1 MSRLPLPSYELEKTK
16 ILKKAMIS
24 IPITQNLPKKLSK
37 KLSMDDKITITDEK
51 EFGLRGRVRR
61 WNVWSGTYNFCEGLS
76 EKWTGFHIIALSENQ
91 Q

>member
-51 EFGLRGRVRR
+51 EVL
-61 WNVWSGTYNFCEGLS
+61 LS
-76 EKWTGFHIIALSENQ
+76 RQFSRTNWQPS
-91 Q
+91 

>member
-37 KLSMDDKITITDEK
+37 RLSMDDKITITDEK
-51 EFGLRGRVRR
+51 
-61 WNVWSGTYNFCEGLS
+61 
-76 EKWTGFHIIALSENQ
+76 
-91 Q
+91 